1 MKLPTTDKGSVSRP
15 FLVQFAVSL
24 APAPVG
30 NLRYDDGRMMLMSG
44 DVPAILADVLIV
56 NDMTIN
62 TAIRQETTD
71 DR

>member
-1 MKLPTTDKGSVSRP
+1 M
-15 FLVQFAVSL
+15 QFAVSL